1 VIYVYSITTP
11 ANTSADARLKTVMPI
26 VRGRITEVGLQFPS
40 GAVGYH
46 HIQIRRQ
53 LHQLWPLNPEADF
66 AASDETI
73 HWFEE
78 YDLDQPPF
86 FLDAYTWNLDT
97 VYAHTVTVRIVTVPL
112 EAKTDLTTE
121 IANLMVAQQAAEVV
135 PVAVAPESTPTPT
148 AVPTPAPAAAARQ
161 PSTTAPPGITVPS
174 VGAVPAGANVWAYYL
189 PKDSPLTNVDVVNVW
204 RETFGPTAHYLG
216 MRWAKLSDGSTVWWV
231 LYDYPSTAPLSAAA
245 APAVVVVPA
254 PAPTPAAYVPPAP
267 TPAPTPAAARYV
279 PPAPA
284 PYVPPAPTPAPAP
297 APYVP
302 PAPEPYVPPAPEPYV
317 PPAPEPYVPPA
328 PAPAP
333 APAPTPAPTPAPAPV
348 PAPAPAPTPA
358 PAPVPPPAPVPAP
371 APSPEP
377 IIKPGR
383 ALE

>member
-1 VIYVYSITTP
+1 MIYVYAITTP
-11 ANTSADARLKTVMPI
+11 ANTSAAARLKTVMPI
-26 VRGRITEVGLQFPS
+26 ARGRITEVGLQFPS

-53 LHQLWPLNPEADF
+53 LHQLWPLNPDADF

-121 IANLMVAQQAAEVV
+121 IANLMVAQQAAEV
-135 PVAVAPESTPTPT
+135 A
-148 AVPTPAPAAAARQ
+148 
-161 PSTTAPPGITVPS
+161 
-174 VGAVPAGANVWAYYL
+174 
-189 PKDSPLTNVDVVNVW
+189 
-204 RETFGPTAHYLG
+204 
-216 MRWAKLSDGSTVWWV
+216 
-231 LYDYPSTAPLSAAA
+231 
-245 APAVVVVPA
+245 
-254 PAPTPAAYVPPAP
+254 APTPAAQPAP
-267 TPAPTPAAARYV
+267 TPTPAASTPTPAALVVTGGAGALPISEPAKLTGPASSPGSEWHREMVILTLPRGMADLNVWVEAREHPEKYGTSLLPQDIV
-279 PPAPA
+279 IVAAQPWFENQWQVVYDWRESPRQAAAVVTPGPAAA
-284 PYVPPAPTPAPAP
+284 PTPAPTPAPAP
-297 APYVP
+297 APAAVVAPAPATYVAP
-302 PAPEPYVPPAPEPYV
+302 TPARYVAPARAPTPAPEPYVPPAPEPYV

-333 APAPTPAPTPAPAPV
+333 APAPTPAPAPYVPPA

-371 APSPEP
+371 APAPEP